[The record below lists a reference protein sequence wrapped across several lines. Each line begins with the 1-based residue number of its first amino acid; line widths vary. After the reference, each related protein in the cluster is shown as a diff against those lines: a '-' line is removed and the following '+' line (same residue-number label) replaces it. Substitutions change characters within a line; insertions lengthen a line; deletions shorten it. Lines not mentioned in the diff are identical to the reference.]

1 MILLRSLLN
10 ALNDQ
15 WEPSTLT
22 GGNVNNSQHTLS
34 SGNHSATALELFF
47 AQPSRIV
54 SCAKVQKYVQK
65 TWHPMQVCKLFFLHS
80 SLLFRTLLH
89 IFQQSQSS
97 NSNSFSS
104 TQQAS
109 CTLRGQSVPAG
120 KCTVLLQT
128 EGRIIGL
135 SSRVS
140 PHSRISVLC
149 CLLSSVWTVLA
160 SLNEGY
166 IWLLLLQSG

>member
-1 MILLRSLLN
+1 MISENPPLWLVGMWIIL
-10 ALNDQ
+10 
-15 WEPSTLT
+15 STLW
-22 GGNVNNSQHTLS
+22 
-34 SGNHSATALELFF
+34 ALETIQLRHSSYSL
-47 AQPSRIV
+47 PSLV
-54 SCAKVQKYVQK
+54 GLYPVQKYKSMYKRLDTPCRSVSF
-65 TWHPMQVCKLFFLHS
+65 FFLHS

-120 KCTVLLQT
+120 KCTVHLQT